1 MEELAC
7 VRTFPGIPDPD
18 GPDEWMDITGRVMN
32 PHTAQVEL
40 AKIAAVTVRVFNEQ
54 NGLVITV
61 KGPMP
66 VTLLDAGQTYQFDLR
81 HDDSPLPDAASC
93 AVAFTGADGNAL
105 PLEGMTEAEVTV
117 LPLP

>member
-7 VRTFPGIPDPD
+7 VRTFSGVPNPN
-18 GPDEWMDITGRVMN
+18 GPNEWMDITGRVMN
-32 PHTAQVEL
+32 PHTAPVEL
-40 AKIAAVTVRVFNEQ
+40 AQIAAITVSVYNEQ
-54 NGLVITV
+54 SGLVITV

-66 VTLLDAGQTYQFDLR
+66 VTRLDAGQTYQFDLR

-93 AVAFTGADGNAL
+93 AVALTGADGDAL
-105 PLEGMTEAEVTV
+105 PLDGMTEAEVTI